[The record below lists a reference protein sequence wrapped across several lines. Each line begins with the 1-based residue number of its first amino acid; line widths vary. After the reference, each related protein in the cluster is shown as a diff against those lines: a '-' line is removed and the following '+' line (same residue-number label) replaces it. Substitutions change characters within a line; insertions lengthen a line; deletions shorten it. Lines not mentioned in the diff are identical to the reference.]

1 MTAATLASASALFI
15 LVLGLGACGG
25 EARPTATALSAGTIP
40 TTATFAEQAAAGQ
53 ELYGAHCASCHG
65 ASGEGKKGPRLVGV
79 AQGALPL
86 EPPAS
91 AKRRKGEFHTAADI
105 AGFVV
110 KNMPP
115 DAPGSLTEDQYW
127 AILAFDLKANGV
139 DLGTK
144 HLDGSLAPSVVIH
157 P

>member
-1 MTAATLASASALFI
+1 MKTATWTISSLFLI
-15 LVLGLGACGG
+15 LVAACAPKG
-25 EARPTATALSAGTIP
+25 PPPATVAAISAGTVP
-40 TTATFAEQAAAGQ
+40 TASFTDQVAAGQ
-53 ELYGAHCASCHG
+53 QLFEEHCANCHG

-86 EPPAS
+86 EPPAG
-91 AKRRKGEFHTAADI
+91 AKYRKNEFHTAADV
-105 AGFVV
+105 ATFVV

-115 DAPGSLTEDQYW
+115 DAPGSLTEQEYW
-127 AILAFDLKANGV
+127 AILAFDLKANGI

-144 HLDGSLAPSVVIH
+144 HLDGTDAASVMIH